1 MQRLALPISSSIGLD
16 LTHPTLPTWQLSS
29 ASFPINPTAAA
40 FVGNREQAQ
49 KDEQFVS
56 SD

>member
-16 LTHPTLPTWQLSS
+16 LTYPTLPTWQLSS
-29 ASFPINPTAAA
+29 ASFPINSIAAA